1 MTTARAEK
9 DDLCASDVGAFGK
22 FNSKEHIEQNLSS
35 GEFIA
40 PQ

>member
-1 MTTARAEK
+1 MATTRVEAVDSRAS
-9 DDLCASDVGAFGK
+9 AIGAFWK
-22 FNSKEHIEQNLSS
+22 FSSKEHIEQNLSS